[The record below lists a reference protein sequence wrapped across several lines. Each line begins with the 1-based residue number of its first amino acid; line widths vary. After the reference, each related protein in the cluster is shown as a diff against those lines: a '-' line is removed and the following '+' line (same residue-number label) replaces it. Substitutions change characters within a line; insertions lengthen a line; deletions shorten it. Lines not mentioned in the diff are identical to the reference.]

1 MNWSTHYSLG
11 TLINALTEPCL
22 SARFPYVGRSN
33 RSTFL
38 KLLSLEFL
46 TSSLNTSQGPIN
58 PHIYTLA
65 LIVRSLCPAYI
76 LHIYSMSADVF
87 LVNRLLFVLL
97 GLFFQAKGLLPLNE
111 RQYDRWIYS

>member
-11 TLINALTEPCL
+11 TLINALTESCL

-46 TSSLNTSQGPIN
+46 TGSLNTSQGPIN
-58 PHIYTLA
+58 PHIY
-65 LIVRSLCPAYI
+65 
-76 LHIYSMSADVF
+76 SMSAEVF

-111 RQYDRWIYS
+111 RQYDRWTYSRCLWPC